1 VAGEDE
7 YYDGLPVHELTI
19 TEVDVPE
26 PAHLQ
31 RSLRYP
37 GAVDI
42 QPIAAIEAALDTHG
56 LIARD
61 PRSRTGE
68 AVRVVGYS
76 ATADRVLVVVLLPH
90 DHPPSGLWHV
100 ATAWPANSSERH
112 QYAADEEH
120 RP

>member
-1 VAGEDE
+1 MVGDE
-7 YYDGLPVHELTI
+7 ECYDGLPTRELAI
-19 TEVDVPE
+19 TDVDVPA
-26 PAHLQ
+26 PTHLR

-42 QPIAAIEAALDTHG
+42 APIAAIEAALDTQG

-76 ATADRVLVVVLLPH
+76 PTADRVLVVVLLPH
-90 DHPPSGLWHV
+90 DHPPRGLWHV
-100 ATAWPANSSERH
+100 ATAWPANSKERH
-112 QYAADEEH
+112 QYADSEEQQ
-120 RP
+120 P